1 MRAICGLALLLAIL
15 SLPNHATAVVRRCIS
30 ADGSIL
36 YTDRSCEYHGARPF
50 EVEPDPTTTTAAPA
64 PGSTGELPLASY
76 GPVNQD
82 CARTPDLLLSALYH
96 NLRTQDINGL
106 AGLYHWPR
114 IGKWSARTVMDR
126 LEQLVVHANGTPELV
141 YPAAA
146 FVVLNPGAW
155 PDLPPEDPIGVRV
168 PLSPVDAASSL
179 VFYSTEL
186 HVIRHA
192 GCWWLYF

>member
-1 MRAICGLALLLAIL
+1 MRAICGLVLLFAIL
-15 SLPNHATAVVRRCIS
+15 LLPNHATAVVRRCIA

-36 YTDRSCEYHGARPF
+36 YTDRSCEYHGAQPF
-50 EVEPDPTTTTAAPA
+50 EVEPDPTATTPLTAPESAR
-64 PGSTGELPLASY
+64 ELPLTSY

-82 CARTPDLLLSALYH
+82 CARTPDLLVSALQH
-96 NLRTQDINGL
+96 NLTTQDINGL

-114 IGKWSARTVMDR
+114 IGKWSARAVMDR
-126 LEQLVVHANGTPELV
+126 LEQLVAHANGAPELT

-146 FVVLNPGAW
+146 FVVFNPDAW

-168 PLSPVDAASSL
+168 PLSPADAASSL
-179 VFYSTEL
+179 VSYSTEL